1 MYNVKLPSGRSFAA
15 EEGRN
20 LVEAAEAAGVVLPY
34 SCRTGRCSTCRLRVR
49 SGSTVAQKDELGLT
63 PEEKAEGW
71 VLGCVREAT
80 SDVELDVEDFT
91 GLDLPPARTLP
102 CRIQAIEEL
111 APDVRRFVLRLPP
124 ANNFTFLPGQYVE
137 IIGPGGIRRSYSL
150 ASAGNAQGHLELH
163 VRRVPDGAMSDYW
176 FEKAKSNDLLRLHGP
191 LGTFVLRDV
200 TGEELV
206 FLATGTGI
214 APVMAMLE
222 QVAALAP
229 EDRPAATHVFWG
241 GRRETDLYLDPRDAY
256 PELNYVPTLSRAPQS
271 WNGSRLYVQDA
282 LSGASV
288 DIRRA
293 KVYACGSDEMIH
305 NARDKMTAAGL
316 PASSFY
322 SDAFVCSS

>member
-1 MYNVKLPSGRSFAA
+1 MYNVKLPSGRSFPTEA
-15 EEGRN
+15 GRN

-34 SCRTGRCSTCRLRVR
+34 SCRTGRCCSCRLRVR
-49 SGSTVAQKDELGLT
+49 SGLTVAQKDELGLT
-63 PEEKAEGW
+63 PEEKTEGW
-71 VLGCVREAT
+71 VLGCIREAT

-102 CRIQAIEEL
+102 CRIQAIDEL

-150 ASAGNAQGHLELH
+150 ASAGNAQGHLEIH
-163 VRRVPDGAMSDYW
+163 VRRVPGGAMSDYW
-176 FEKAKSNDLLRLHGP
+176 FEKVKRNDLLRLHGP

-222 QVAALAP
+222 QLASLTP

-241 GRRETDLYLDPRDAY
+241 GRSETDLYLDPRDAY
-256 PELNYVPTLSRAPQS
+256 PELNYVPTLSRAPQW

-293 KVYACGSDEMIH
+293 KVYACGSDVMIH
-305 NARDKMTAAGL
+305 NARDKLMAAGL
-316 PASSFY
+316 PTSSFH